1 MRAYILKKW
10 QAKCLK
16 MQDII
21 VSCSNVN
28 QVEITQTKWKSNKVL
43 KQDIYFSKNYLT
55 TWKRGIMQQLFEKM
69 RVFFTNLY
77 KMRVFFMIAVD
88 FLHFFH
94 YL

>member
-1 MRAYILKKW
+1 MQANILKKW

-28 QVEITQTKWKSNKVL
+28 QVEITQIKWKSNKVR
-43 KQDIYFSKNYLT
+43 KQDIYFSKDYLI
-55 TWKRGIMQQLFEKM
+55 TWKRGLIQQLFGKM

-88 FLHFFH
+88 FL
-94 YL
+94 